1 MLKSEPFLHL
11 EETLEKAQELMV
23 KVTEQNEQ
31 WSGGGAFEKDIVD
44 ARGLLKEAQ
53 TGVVEVADAV
63 VLHLCKSMDIDVK
76 SANDVFDVAYHF
88 LNLMY
93 DDTKRIQISL
103 EKAESQTKAIRDLE
117 IHLKKFNEHCQRTRH
132 NLLEAAKMKGKLL

>member
-1 MLKSEPFLHL
+1 MLKPESFVHL
-11 EETLEKAQELMV
+11 EETLEKAQELMA

-31 WSGGGAFEKDIVD
+31 WSGGGAFEKDIVN
-44 ARGLLKEAQ
+44 ARSLLKEAQ
-53 TGVVEVADAV
+53 TGVDKVAVAV

-76 SANDVFDVAYHF
+76 SANDVFDAAYHF

-103 EKAESQTKAIRDLE
+103 EQGESQTEAIRDLE
-117 IHLKKFNEHCQRTRH
+117 THLKKFNEHCQRTRRH
-132 NLLEAAKMKGKLL
+132 LLEAAKMKG